1 MGMPQPMHQLM
12 HMALLKVFRVRRLQQ
27 CHEII
32 YVFTTFILLE
42 FKFFFFLTSF
52 IVTSYLYVLPRL
64 KKLCMN

>member
-42 FKFFFFLTSF
+42 FNFFSFLQ
-52 IVTSYLYVLPRL
+52 VL
-64 KKLCMN
+64 